1 MLIQILTHTPIY
13 VWAILALLVFRG
25 VVALRDREMAMRKLF
40 IIPLVLLALS
50 LQDIAA
56 KFGANPI
63 ALSAWAAG
71 AVAVAAILLVRQTGA
86 ATVKPGNSAGMVL
99 VRGSRAPLA
108 MMMTVFFT
116 KYVASVTLAMQPQLA
131 GSGAFVVVTCAL
143 FGAANGYFL
152 GGLLRDLPA
161 LQVNANPLPQNAKPE
176 L

>member
-63 ALSAWAAG
+63 ALGAWAAG
-71 AVAVAAILLVRQTGA
+71 AVAAILLVRQTGTA
-86 ATVKPGNSAGMVL
+86 SVKPGNSAGMVL

-131 GSGAFVVVTCAL
+131 GNGVFVVVTCAL
-143 FGAANGYFL
+143 LGAANGYFL